1 MGDRWKMKAHDLS
14 RGDCDG
20 SEPSGPLDP
29 DQPISWWEGWPL
41 TAVVLVLTAWHY
53 SWLLDWAWRWFQ

>member
-1 MGDRWKMKAHDLS
+1 MGDRWKMKAH
-14 RGDCDG
+14 DG

-53 SWLLDWAWRWFQ
+53 SWLLDWVWHWFQ

>member
-1 MGDRWKMKAHDLS
+1 MGDCWKMKVYE
-14 RGDCDG
+14 G

-41 TAVVLVLTAWHY
+41 TAVVLVLTVWHY
-53 SWLLDWAWRWFQ
+53 SWLLDWA